1 MRRRIDDE
9 LKRDRQRQD
18 RYFEYLNENER
29 KNGPIEFEEVGLF
42 YDDFL
47 DVWNV
52 KDTAD
57 GVCYPMTG
65 ENMAREVA
73 ALLSHYD
80 GRLHAV
86 LDELYVKDRKLEE
99 LGVSIDV

>member
-1 MRRRIDDE
+1 MVE
-9 LKRDRQRQD
+9 
-18 RYFEYLNENER
+18 EN
-29 KNGPIEFEEVGLF
+29 KDKYIPF

-65 ENMAREVA
+65 EPMAREVA

>member
-1 MRRRIDDE
+1 MVE
-9 LKRDRQRQD
+9 
-18 RYFEYLNENER
+18 EN
-29 KNGPIEFEEVGLF
+29 KDKYIPF

-80 GRLHAV
+80 VRLHAV

-99 LGVSIDV
+99 LGVSIDVWLNLFYYFFSFSLFFFNFTTIKFIYYKN

>member
-1 MRRRIDDE
+1 MVG
-9 LKRDRQRQD
+9 
-18 RYFEYLNENER
+18 EN
-29 KNGPIEFEEVGLF
+29 KDKFIPF

-52 KDTAD
+52 KDIAD

-80 GRLHAV
+80 GRLHDV

>member
-1 MRRRIDDE
+1 MA
-9 LKRDRQRQD
+9 
-18 RYFEYLNENER
+18 
-29 KNGPIEFEEVGLF
+29 EETKDKYIPF

-52 KDTAD
+52 KDTAE

>member
-1 MRRRIDDE
+1 MVE
-9 LKRDRQRQD
+9 
-18 RYFEYLNENER
+18 EN
-29 KNGPIEFEEVGLF
+29 KDKYIPF

-99 LGVSIDV
+99 LGVSIDVWLNLFYYFFSFSLFFFNFTTIKFIYYKN